1 MRACVGVGVAPLV
14 EKLRVDDLEEH
25 SVQDDNVR
33 IQHTMIEEASFSP
46 PSPYHPDHGV
56 LPKKGKM
63 S

>member
-33 IQHTMIEEASFSP
+33 MQHTMIEEASSP